1 MEYIIGKK
9 LLDTPVNMKVV
20 KMISIINECKGKQ
33 IVYKKQPK
41 EVLEKLTEKAVL
53 DFTID
58 SCESIILKGEEIRNI
73 FLNEVKP
80 KTREQVSIMEFRDSL
95 KTVNS
100 AYEDMSLSSQ
110 TILELHGYL
119 HRLSLVRGGKYRT
132 EENNLLRTDFF
143 RDDIFN
149 NHGVLIKKN
158 IEERL
163 DQYIE
168 DLCREYNRL
177 IRENEIDNLI
187 IVAAFILD
195 FILISPF
202 EEDNVKKYVVPEADY
217 VLNPKQEN
225 CNYEFDKICG
235 AGVAYKFVQCLYK
248 EFNIPNEEL
257 YDLIQYVAIATVC
270 DVVDL
275 VSENR
280 ILVKEGLKRI
290 NNTSNIGLRALFKET
305 GLEGK
310 EITVYSLGFVIGP
323 SINASGRLEQA
334 EWALKLLITKDK
346 NEAEELAKKLNE
358 LNKDRQELTQTG
370 LEEAIKIIEENNMA
384 KDKVLVVYLEDV
396 HESIAGIIAGR
407 IREKYNLPTIILTKA
422 HEGAKGSGR
431 SIEEYNMFEEL
442 LKCKDLLGKFGG
454 HPMAAGMS
462 IPSENIDK
470 FREKLNEVTTLSDED
485 IIPKVSIDMPL
496 PINKINY
503 KLIDEIALL
512 EPYGKGNPKPNFAVK
527 GLMVKAARI
536 LGKNNNVLKL
546 NLTDGYLN
554 IDGIYFG
561 DIEVAL
567 EIIKNKF
574 GEYEYNKMLN
584 GQTNMVKIDIVYFPD
599 INEYN
604 GRKSVQLLIQNIRV

>member
-1 MEYIIGKK
+1 MVRNVKFDTVKFAQQLGISDTVAKLMVNRGIYNLDIAKEYLSSSIGE
-9 LLDTPVNMKVV
+9 LHNPTDMLGMSGAVELMRN
-20 KMISIINECKGKQ
+20 SIIKGEKIL
-33 IVYKKQPK
+33 IVGDYDVDGVISTYVLYTAISKCGGNVSFHIPDRIK
-41 EVLEKLTEKAVL
+41 EGYG
-53 DFTID
+53 IN
-58 SCESIILKGEEIRNI
+58 ESIIKKASEDNI
-73 FLNEVKP
+73 DIIITCDNGIAAI
-80 KTREQVSIMEFRDSL
+80 EQVKL
-95 KTVNS
+95 AK
-100 AYEDMSLSSQ
+100 
-110 TILELHGYL
+110 ELGIK
-119 HRLSLVRGGKYRT
+119 VII
-132 EENNLLRTDFF
+132 TDHH
-143 RDDIFN
+143 D
-149 NHGVLIKKN
+149 VP
-158 IEERL
+158 
-163 DQYIE
+163 
-168 DLCREYNRL
+168 
-177 IRENEIDNLI
+177 
-187 IVAAFILD
+187 FI
-195 FILISPF
+195 
-202 EEDNVKKYVVPEADY
+202 EEDNVRKYVVPEADY

-584 GQTNMVKIDIVYFPD
+584 GQSNMVKIDIVYFPD

>member
-1 MEYIIGKK
+1 MVRNVKFDTVKFAQQLGISDTVAKLMVNRGIYNLDIAKEYLSSSIGE
-9 LLDTPVNMKVV
+9 LHNPTDMLGMSGAVELMRN
-20 KMISIINECKGKQ
+20 SIIKGEKIL
-33 IVYKKQPK
+33 IVGDYDVDGVISTYVLYIAISKCGGNVSFHIPDRIK
-41 EVLEKLTEKAVL
+41 EGYG
-53 DFTID
+53 IN
-58 SCESIILKGEEIRNI
+58 ESIIKKASEDNI
-73 FLNEVKP
+73 DIIITCDNGIKV
-80 KTREQVSIMEFRDSL
+80 I
-95 KTVNS
+95 
-100 AYEDMSLSSQ
+100 
-110 TILELHGYL
+110 I
-119 HRLSLVRGGKYRT
+119 
-132 EENNLLRTDFF
+132 TDHH
-143 RDDIFN
+143 D
-149 NHGVLIKKN
+149 VP
-158 IEERL
+158 
-163 DQYIE
+163 
-168 DLCREYNRL
+168 
-177 IRENEIDNLI
+177 
-187 IVAAFILD
+187 FI
-195 FILISPF
+195 
-202 EEDNVKKYVVPEADY
+202 EEDNVRKYVVPEADY

>member
-1 MEYIIGKK
+1 MVRNVKFDTVKFAQQLGISDTVAKLMVNRGIYNLDIAKEYLSSSIGE
-9 LLDTPVNMKVV
+9 LHNPTDMLGMSGAVELMRN
-20 KMISIINECKGKQ
+20 SIIKGEKIL
-33 IVYKKQPK
+33 IVGDYDVDGVISTYVLYIAISKCGGNVSFHIPDRIK
-41 EVLEKLTEKAVL
+41 EGYG
-53 DFTID
+53 IN
-58 SCESIILKGEEIRNI
+58 ESIIKKASEDNI
-73 FLNEVKP
+73 DIIITCDNGIAAI
-80 KTREQVSIMEFRDSL
+80 EQVKL
-95 KTVNS
+95 AK
-100 AYEDMSLSSQ
+100 
-110 TILELHGYL
+110 ELGIK
-119 HRLSLVRGGKYRT
+119 VII
-132 EENNLLRTDFF
+132 TDHH
-143 RDDIFN
+143 D
-149 NHGVLIKKN
+149 VP
-158 IEERL
+158 
-163 DQYIE
+163 
-168 DLCREYNRL
+168 
-177 IRENEIDNLI
+177 
-187 IVAAFILD
+187 FI
-195 FILISPF
+195 
-202 EEDNVKKYVVPEADY
+202 EEDNVRKYVVPEADY

-442 LKCKDLLGKFGG
+442 LKRKDLLGKFGG

>member
-1 MEYIIGKK
+1 MVRNVKFDTVKFAQQLGISDTVAKLMVIRGIYNLDIAKEYLSSSIGE
-9 LLDTPVNMKVV
+9 LHNPTDMLGMSGAVELMRN
-20 KMISIINECKGKQ
+20 SIIKGEKIL
-33 IVYKKQPK
+33 IVGDYDVDGVISTYVLYIAISKCGGNVSFHIPDRIK
-41 EVLEKLTEKAVL
+41 EGYG
-53 DFTID
+53 IN
-58 SCESIILKGEEIRNI
+58 ESIIKKASEDNI
-73 FLNEVKP
+73 DIIITCDNGIAAI
-80 KTREQVSIMEFRDSL
+80 EQVKL
-95 KTVNS
+95 AK
-100 AYEDMSLSSQ
+100 
-110 TILELHGYL
+110 ELGIK
-119 HRLSLVRGGKYRT
+119 VII
-132 EENNLLRTDFF
+132 TDHH
-143 RDDIFN
+143 D
-149 NHGVLIKKN
+149 VP
-158 IEERL
+158 
-163 DQYIE
+163 
-168 DLCREYNRL
+168 
-177 IRENEIDNLI
+177 
-187 IVAAFILD
+187 FI
-195 FILISPF
+195 
-202 EEDNVKKYVVPEADY
+202 EEDNVRKYVVPEADY

-346 NEAEELAKKLNE
+346 NEAEDLAKKLNE

>member
-1 MEYIIGKK
+1 MVRNVKFDTVKFAQQLGISDTVAKLMVNRGIYNLDIAKEYLSSSIGE
-9 LLDTPVNMKVV
+9 LHNPTDMLGMSGAVELMRN
-20 KMISIINECKGKQ
+20 SIIKGEKIL
-33 IVYKKQPK
+33 IVGDYDVDGVISTYVLYIAISKCGGNVSFHIPDRIK
-41 EVLEKLTEKAVL
+41 EGYG
-53 DFTID
+53 IN
-58 SCESIILKGEEIRNI
+58 ESIIKKASEDNI
-73 FLNEVKP
+73 DIIITCDNGIAAI
-80 KTREQVSIMEFRDSL
+80 EQVKL
-95 KTVNS
+95 AK
-100 AYEDMSLSSQ
+100 
-110 TILELHGYL
+110 ELGIK
-119 HRLSLVRGGKYRT
+119 VII
-132 EENNLLRTDFF
+132 TDHH
-143 RDDIFN
+143 D
-149 NHGVLIKKN
+149 VP
-158 IEERL
+158 
-163 DQYIE
+163 
-168 DLCREYNRL
+168 
-177 IRENEIDNLI
+177 
-187 IVAAFILD
+187 FI
-195 FILISPF
+195 
-202 EEDNVKKYVVPEADY
+202 EEDNVRKYVVPEADY

-599 INEYN
+599 IT
-604 GRKSVQLLIQNIRV
+604 NITVEKVSSY

>member
-1 MEYIIGKK
+1 MVRNVKFDTVKFAQQLGISDTVAKLMVNRGIYYLDIAKEYLSSSIGE
-9 LLDTPVNMKVV
+9 LHNPTDMLGMSGAVELMRN
-20 KMISIINECKGKQ
+20 SIIKGEKIL
-33 IVYKKQPK
+33 IVGDYDVDGVISTYVLYIAISKCGGNVSFHIPDRIK
-41 EVLEKLTEKAVL
+41 EGYG
-53 DFTID
+53 IN
-58 SCESIILKGEEIRNI
+58 ESIIKKASEDNI
-73 FLNEVKP
+73 DIIITCDNGIAAI
-80 KTREQVSIMEFRDSL
+80 EQVKL
-95 KTVNS
+95 AK
-100 AYEDMSLSSQ
+100 
-110 TILELHGYL
+110 ELGIK
-119 HRLSLVRGGKYRT
+119 VII
-132 EENNLLRTDFF
+132 TDHH
-143 RDDIFN
+143 D
-149 NHGVLIKKN
+149 VP
-158 IEERL
+158 
-163 DQYIE
+163 
-168 DLCREYNRL
+168 
-177 IRENEIDNLI
+177 
-187 IVAAFILD
+187 FI
-195 FILISPF
+195 
-202 EEDNVKKYVVPEADY
+202 EEDNVRKYVVPEADY

>member
-1 MEYIIGKK
+1 MVRNVKFDTVKFAQQLGISDTVAKLMVNRGIYNLDIAKEYLSSSIGEIHNPTDM
-9 LLDTPVNMKVV
+9 LGMSGAVELMRN
-20 KMISIINECKGKQ
+20 SIIKGEKIL
-33 IVYKKQPK
+33 IVGDYDVDGVISTYVLYTAISKCGGNVSFHIPDRIK
-41 EVLEKLTEKAVL
+41 EGYG
-53 DFTID
+53 IN
-58 SCESIILKGEEIRNI
+58 ESIIKKASEDNI
-73 FLNEVKP
+73 DIIITCDNGIAAI
-80 KTREQVSIMEFRDSL
+80 EQVKL
-95 KTVNS
+95 AK
-100 AYEDMSLSSQ
+100 
-110 TILELHGYL
+110 ELGIK
-119 HRLSLVRGGKYRT
+119 VII
-132 EENNLLRTDFF
+132 TDHH
-143 RDDIFN
+143 D
-149 NHGVLIKKN
+149 VP
-158 IEERL
+158 
-163 DQYIE
+163 
-168 DLCREYNRL
+168 
-177 IRENEIDNLI
+177 
-187 IVAAFILD
+187 FI
-195 FILISPF
+195 
-202 EEDNVKKYVVPEADY
+202 EEDNVRKYVVPEADY